1 MLAMLSSSGARSAS
15 EPADAAGAY
24 ATWHVVAESCAVRE
38 AAEASAR
45 VVATL
50 GRGGSLSVDER
61 SSVPDRSAAA
71 GAQPPLAAAVA
82 RRQCKGFL
90 WLRRD
95 AVFEV
100 RERRV
105 NEQGLA
111 ARTDGGWISEDLNPL
126 SGQRAHRVAA
136 ARRVALTYRVVL
148 RDGAVVRETVEL
160 SSAIVHVVP
169 CGARRRRRR
178 AGVAQEKKLRL
189 SQLEAVVRSD
199 DAKADQRRRS
209 SRLVVTSAARQGVKE
224 VASGFGTL
232 GPPPRW
238 LKPLVEAGA
247 NCDELVAALEAHDRE
262 LASTPAKARDAED
275 EARGAT
281 WLAGLRSAALETGR
295 AEAEFGDVVVSALDF
310 SAAVR
315 EDAPPAVTPESASG
329 RGADPPTRW
338 RRARGA
344 TTTPPR
350 GRAGGGGGRGRA
362 GGGRRRPRRRLG
374 RRRGGRRVGGRL
386 TPSFDDGDADDDAT
400 DAEPE
405 RPATPPTGL
414 ASPAPPA
421 DEALSPGARPP
432 PPVLDG
438 LRRPSTSRG
447 SPTPTRGATPASRAS
462 TPPVDYDAGAVADH
476 WS

>member
-1 MLAMLSSSGARSAS
+1 MASAPVAQTP
-15 EPADAAGAY
+15 EPQ
-24 ATWHVVAESCAVRE
+24 
-38 AAEASAR
+38 EASDGERA
-45 VVATL
+45 
-50 GRGGSLSVDER
+50 SL
-61 SSVPDRSAAA
+61 
-71 GAQPPLAAAVA
+71 
-82 RRQCKGFL
+82 K
-90 WLRRD
+90 
-95 AVFEV
+95 
-100 RERRV
+100 
-105 NEQGLA
+105 
-111 ARTDGGWISEDLNPL
+111 
-126 SGQRAHRVAA
+126 
-136 ARRVALTYRVVL
+136 
-148 RDGAVVRETVEL
+148 
-160 SSAIVHVVP
+160 
-169 CGARRRRRR
+169 
-178 AGVAQEKKLRL
+178 EKKLRL
-189 SQLEAVVRSD
+189 SQRWEAVVRSD

-262 LASTPAKARDAED
+262 LASTPTKARDAED

-295 AEAEFGDVVVSALDF
+295 AEAEFGDVVVSVRRRRRGGYAPPGAAGGSRPPTPPTPPKALDF

-315 EDAPPAVTPESASG
+315 EDDAPPAVTPESAS
-329 RGADPPTRW
+329 RGAAPDPPD
-338 RRARGA
+338 AA
-344 TTTPPR
+344 VTPEP
-350 GRAGGGGGRGRA
+350 AAADGGGAPA
-362 GGGRRRPRRRLG
+362 GAPAAAADEGAPAEADDDLAGAWDDVAAG
-374 RRRGGRRVGGRL
+374 DAWAGRL

-421 DEALSPGARPP
+421 DEALSPRGPGRLLQCWMGCGGPFDF
-432 PPVLDG
+432 LK
-438 LRRPSTSRG
+438 RG
-447 SPTPTRGATPASRAS
+447 SPTPMRGATPASRAS